1 MQSSPLCNLLQSYNW
16 AAVKSNWDHLHCGL
30 YKNDTLCATA
40 LVLIKALPF
49 GFTMMYIPRGPILD
63 YDDPEVIKQF
73 FDGLKKSDA
82 AIKRCLSKWI
92 RALKSES
99 IRLPIRP
106 DQETATKNTCS
117 RSKTPARFSRA
128 TP

>member
-1 MQSSPLCNLLQSYNW
+1 M
-16 AAVKSNWDHLHCGL
+16 
-30 YKNDTLCATA
+30 
-40 LVLIKALPF
+40 LIKALPF

-106 DQETATKNTCS
+106 DQETATKIRAAARKRRRDFRGYS
-117 RSKTPARFSRA
+117 MKIEEAIQARFHSILDKPEDVLAAMPKRPA
-128 TP
+128 S